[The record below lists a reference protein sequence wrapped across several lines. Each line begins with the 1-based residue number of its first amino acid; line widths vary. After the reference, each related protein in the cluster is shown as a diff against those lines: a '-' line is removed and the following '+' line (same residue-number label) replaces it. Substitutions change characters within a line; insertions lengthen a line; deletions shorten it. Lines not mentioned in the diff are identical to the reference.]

1 MTAVQATGKIKT
13 YQIVVGSIQLLILPI
28 SYIYL
33 KLDYT
38 PEITLY
44 IAIVM
49 ESIALIFRLL
59 FLKKLINFPIYT
71 FIKEIIFKN
80 IIIVI
85 LSISLPLSI
94 RNILDVSTL
103 RLLIIVVLSLIWSA
117 LIIYLIGLN
126 KKEKTIIKKGIQKV
140 LSRSQI

>member
-1 MTAVQATGKIKT
+1 
-13 YQIVVGSIQLLILPI
+13 
-28 SYIYL
+28 
-33 KLDYT
+33 
-38 PEITLY
+38 EITLY